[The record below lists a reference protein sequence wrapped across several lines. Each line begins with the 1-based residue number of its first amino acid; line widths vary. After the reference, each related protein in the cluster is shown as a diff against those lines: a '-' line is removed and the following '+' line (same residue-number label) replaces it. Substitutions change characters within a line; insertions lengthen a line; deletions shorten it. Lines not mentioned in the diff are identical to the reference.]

1 MQLDFEA
8 MSVDLVRALRG
19 GRSQTAFAR
28 RLGYRSNVVY
38 TWESGRRWPD
48 ASTFLRAAGRVGI
61 DVPAAIRAFYRSE
74 PPWLAL
80 HDPATPDGVAALL
93 SDLRGATPVGEVAT
107 RAERSR
113 FAVSR
118 WLKGGAEPRLPELLR
133 MIEATSLR
141 SVDFVA
147 QFADASRLP
156 STRRAW
162 QRQEAAR
169 DLAWRSPWTQA
180 VLLGLDLAGYRAL
193 EEHDDAWLGDRLGL
207 PAEAV
212 TTALVAL
219 ADAGQ
224 ARWDGRRW
232 TPVEVPTLDARRRGS
247 GTDLKEHWS
256 RVALERLA
264 AGRPGTFSYNL
275 FTVSEADLAR
285 IEELQRAHY
294 RAVRAIVADSAPS
307 ERIVLLNLQLVPLDA
322 DATGPSRRP
331 GT

>member
-8 MSVDLVRALRG
+8 MSVDLIRALRG
-19 GRSQTAFAR
+19 PRSQTAFAR

-48 ASTFLRAAGRVGI
+48 ASTFLQAAGRVGI
-61 DVPAAIRAFYRSE
+61 DVPEAIRAFYRSD
-74 PPWLAL
+74 PPWLED
-80 HDPATPDGVAALL
+80 HDPASPEGVAALL
-93 SDLRGATPVGEVAT
+93 SDLRGATPVREVAE

-118 WLKGGAEPRLPELLR
+118 WLRGCAEPRLPELLR

-141 SVDFVA
+141 AVDFVA
-147 QFADASRLP
+147 QFADPSQLP

-169 DLAWRSPWTQA
+169 DLAWRLPWTQA

-193 EEHDDAWLGDRLGL
+193 SEHDDAWLAARLGL
-207 PAEAV
+207 RVEEVAA
-212 TTALVAL
+212 ALVAL
-219 ADAGQ
+219 RDAGQ
-224 ARWDGRRW
+224 ARFDGRRW
-232 TPVEVPTLDARRRGS
+232 SPVEVATLDARRRGS
-247 GTDLKEHWS
+247 GTALKEHWS
-256 RVALERLA
+256 RVALDRLA
-264 AGRPGTFSYNL
+264 HGSAGTFSYNL

-294 RAVRAIVADSAPS
+294 RAVRAIVAESEPS

-322 DATGPSRRP
+322 SISERP
-331 GT
+331 GR